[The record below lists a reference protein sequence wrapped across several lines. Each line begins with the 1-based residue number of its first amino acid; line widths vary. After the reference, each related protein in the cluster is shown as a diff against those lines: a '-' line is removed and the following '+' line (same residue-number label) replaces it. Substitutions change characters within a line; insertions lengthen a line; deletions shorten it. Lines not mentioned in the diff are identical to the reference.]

1 MPRTII
7 LGDSARW
14 GGCLPRDRRR
24 KPACGARRT
33 PDVSTVRGLVTADHI
48 KRQLN
53 IVLVV
58 AILDALL
65 LVPLVYGFITDSE
78 VHKEILG
85 PIHGIGFLLL
95 LFLTGRGAVEK
106 LWGWWFPAIVVV
118 TGGPPGSIVGDLLVR
133 ARLRG

>member
-1 MPRTII
+1 MAAHDIR
-7 LGDSARW
+7 
-14 GGCLPRDRRR
+14 
-24 KPACGARRT
+24 
-33 PDVSTVRGLVTADHI
+33 
-48 KRQLN
+48 RQLN

-95 LFLTGRGAVEK
+95 VFLTGRGAVEK
-106 LWGWWFPAIVVV
+106 LWGWWFPAVVVV
-118 TGGPPGSIVGDLLVR
+118 TGGPPGSIIGDLLVR

>member
-1 MPRTII
+1 M
-7 LGDSARW
+7 A
-14 GGCLPRDRRR
+14 
-24 KPACGARRT
+24 
-33 PDVSTVRGLVTADHI
+33 TADL

-58 AILDALL
+58 AVLDAIL

-85 PIHGIGFLLL
+85 PIHGAGFLLL
-95 LFLTGRGAVEK
+95 LFLTARGAVER

-118 TGGPPGSIVGDLLVR
+118 TGGPPGSIVGDLIVR